1 MHNLPSGRPHVSLM
15 TRRKLL
21 QLDWEVL
28 IHQPYSLDISP
39 SDIHLFQPLQ
49 NSLNE
54 KSFNSLKDC
63 KRKLVQFFVQKEL
76 MFWEDGIIKL
86 SEKMAKCSETT

>member
-15 TRRKLL
+15 TRRKPL
-21 QLDWEVL
+21 QFDWEVL
-28 IHQPYSLDISP
+28 IHQPYSLDIAP

-54 KSFNSLKDC
+54 KCFNSLTDC

-76 MFWEDGIIKL
+76 MFWEGGIIKL
-86 SEKMAKCSETT
+86 SEKIAKCSETK